1 MVFVKIFCVRIGN
14 KYGPEYEDYINKKLE
29 GHDINWI
36 REPFHPWV
44 PLQWNKLQ
52 VFNMDIDEPVIIMDI
67 DKLLINDY
75 KEVIDYPCK
84 KGEFVSIPYWWNFN
98 GTKFKTSGGFYKFYP
113 KDCKHIYDKYMSD
126 IPHWT
131 NYYIK
136 NGFTFGPV
144 NGEFMFVQDNLK
156 DLELKLM
163 PDSWFTRWLANSP
176 AGIGKKLEDKYQ
188 EVTGNDYLYNGND
201 FHPDIKIIHFTDSMN
216 KPHEWKDYGRFN

>member
-163 PDSWFTRWLANSP
+163 PDSWFTRWLTNDP
-176 AGIGKKLEDKYQ
+176 DGIGKKLEDKYQ

-201 FHPDIKIIHFTDSMN
+201 FHPDIKIVHFTNSMN
-216 KPHEWKDYGRFN
+216 KPHEWENYERYL